1 MLDKYFGELDA
12 MRREA
17 ILDSLTASSELLH
30 PSKPDGQQPGTDE
43 QQPTPDGQEDALSD
57 QELTQLR
64 TLFSLRYEPNKKGG
78 YNDRFIRALTILLDV
93 ANNPGGKMREKKNV
107 SQVTEAVQTLCL
119 DREEEFSETL
129 LYRELCNLITLYI
142 WICGE
147 DAQYQSV
154 FLSMGRMSRDKLN
167 EKIRKDLDLLWEP
180 IPAYLGE
187 KDEYLLFK
195 NAIGDIA
202 LQKLGP

>member
-1 MLDKYFGELDA
+1 MLEKYFEELDA
-12 MRREA
+12 TKREA
-17 ILDSLTASSELLH
+17 ILDSLTASSALEQ
-30 PSKPDGQQPGTDE
+30 PAKPDE
-43 QQPTPDGQEDALSD
+43 QEGALSD
-57 QELTQLR
+57 QQLTQLR
-64 TLFSLRYEPNKKGG
+64 TLFSLRYEPNKKGE
-78 YNDRFIRALTILLDV
+78 YNERFIRALTILLDV

-107 SQVTEAVQTLCL
+107 SQVTEAVHTLCL
-119 DREEEFSETL
+119 DRGEEFSESL
-129 LYRELCNLITLYI
+129 LYRELCNLISLYI

-187 KDEYLLFK
+187 KDEYVLFK
-195 NAIGDIA
+195 NAIGDTA
-202 LQKLGP
+202 LQKFGP

>member
-1 MLDKYFGELDA
+1 MLDKYFEELDA
-12 MRREA
+12 VKREA

-30 PSKPDGQQPGTDE
+30 PSKPDEQQPEQGK
-43 QQPTPDGQEDALSD
+43 QQPTPDEQEDALSE

-78 YNDRFIRALTILLDV
+78 YFDRFIRALTVLLDV
-93 ANNPGGKMREKKNV
+93 ATNPGGKMRDKKNL
-107 SQVTEAVQTLCL
+107 SMVTEAVHTLCL
-119 DREEEFSETL
+119 DREEEFSESL
-129 LYRELCNLITLYI
+129 FYRELCNLISLYI

-154 FLSMGRMSRDKLN
+154 FLSMGRMSRDKLD
-167 EKIRKDLDLLWEP
+167 EKIRKDLDLIWEP
-180 IPAYLGE
+180 IKTYLGE

-195 NAIGDIA
+195 NAIADTS
-202 LQKLGP
+202 LQRLGP